1 MGREDGAV
9 MTVCKRVVGGL
20 VMMSATLA
28 AVCPQTAEANVVE
41 HLDLAEMLVATVL
54 PAVNFYGDPT
64 KITWEGFNGL
74 DYSTNRS
81 KCATLVTQLFERAY
95 DPDYVAW
102 FGCTSPHAASYHD
115 KIEVEDGFTLIES
128 IHDVQPGDII
138 AIEYIDAG
146 CTNLTCGTF
155 SSCTSTGHVAIVAD
169 FPKARTASAPLV
181 AGTLQFSVD
190 IIDTSTSYHGTADTR
205 YMSDAGGAHDQGV
218 GQGTMRLY
226 VNGKDATHPI
236 VGHSWSTSSGSAF
249 FSNAKRDVVIGRYNG

>member
-1 MGREDGAV
+1 MNSRNRMMA
-9 MTVCKRVVGGL
+9 GL
-20 VMMSATLA
+20 VVMSTIA
-28 AVCPQTAEANVVE
+28 AVCPQTAEAGEVE

-54 PAVNFYGDPT
+54 PALNFYGDPT
-64 KITWEGFNGL
+64 AISWEGINGL

-128 IHDVQPGDII
+128 ILDVQPGDII
-138 AIEYIDAG
+138 AIEYLDAG

-155 SSCTSTGHVAIVAD
+155 STCTSTGHVAIVSD
-169 FPKARTASAPLV
+169 VPKARTATAPLV
-181 AGTLQFSVD
+181 TGTLQYSVE
-190 IIDTSTSYHGTADTR
+190 IIDTSTSFHGTADTR
-205 YMSDAGGAHDQGV
+205 YMSDVGGAHDQGV

-226 VNGKDATHPI
+226 VDAKDPTHPI

-249 FSNAKRDVVIGRYNG
+249 HSNAKRDVVIGRYAG